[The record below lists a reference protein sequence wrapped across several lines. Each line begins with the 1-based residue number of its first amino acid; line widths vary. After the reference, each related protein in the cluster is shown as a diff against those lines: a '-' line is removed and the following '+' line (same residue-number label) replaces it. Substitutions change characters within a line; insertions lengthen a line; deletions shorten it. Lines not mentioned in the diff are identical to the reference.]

1 MDKEI
6 EKLVRIV
13 YKSWK
18 SQQPKSKL
26 IHPDEEAMACFVDG
40 KLPQQEAEQIK
51 LHLLS
56 CDHCSQNLAIQ
67 ANLDYSEQECVPK
80 NLLDQAKSLVENCDS
95 LSVLEIIFK
104 LKVDLLELINTT
116 GDVLVGQEFIPAPRL
131 RSRKIKNFRDE
142 VIILKDFKDIR
153 LEVKI
158 ENKQGESF
166 NVTVIAKEKETQKL
180 IKDLRITLAKDDL
193 ELESYHTE
201 TGKVIFENILL
212 GRYSIGV
219 SKAENKLASV
229 LLDINK

>member
-18 SQQPKSKL
+18 SQQSKSTF

-56 CDHCSQNLAIQ
+56 CDHCSQNFAIQ
-67 ANLDYSEQECVPK
+67 ANLDYSGQECAPK
-80 NLLDQAKSLVENCDS
+80 ELLDQVKSLVENSDS

-116 GDVLVGQEFIPAPRL
+116 GDILVGQEFMPSPIL
-131 RSRKIKNFRDE
+131 RSRKIKNFRED
-142 VIILKDFKDIR
+142 VVILKDFKDIR

-158 ENKQGESF
+158 ENKHGEFF
-166 NVTVIAKEKETQKL
+166 NVTIMAKEKEAQKI

-212 GRYSIGV
+212 GRYFIGI
-219 SKAENKLASV
+219 SRAENKLASI
-229 LLDINK
+229 LIDINK

>member
-1 MDKEI
+1 
-6 EKLVRIV
+6 
-13 YKSWK
+13 
-18 SQQPKSKL
+18 
-26 IHPDEEAMACFVDG
+26 
-40 KLPQQEAEQIK
+40 
-51 LHLLS
+51 
-56 CDHCSQNLAIQ
+56 
-67 ANLDYSEQECVPK
+67 
-80 NLLDQAKSLVENCDS
+80 
-95 LSVLEIIFK
+95 
-104 LKVDLLELINTT
+104 
-116 GDVLVGQEFIPAPRL
+116 
-131 RSRKIKNFRDE
+131 DE

-212 GRYSIGV
+212 GRYSIGI
-219 SKAENKLASV
+219 SRAENKLGCV